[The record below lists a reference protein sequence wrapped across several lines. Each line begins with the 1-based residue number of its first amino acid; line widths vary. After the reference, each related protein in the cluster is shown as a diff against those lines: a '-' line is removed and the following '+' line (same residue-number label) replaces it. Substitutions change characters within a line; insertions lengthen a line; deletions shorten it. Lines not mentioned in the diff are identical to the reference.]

1 MKTSFK
7 KLFLASSIALV
18 LGTSAVSAASPSA
31 SQDVID
37 ARQESQIWT
46 TYALNPYL
54 RANDL
59 QVSVH
64 SGTATLSGSVEE
76 GVNKEL
82 AEEIALGVTG
92 VKKVENNIKVAN
104 DFVAPDTSLSRS
116 YGETIDDS
124 TITAVVK
131 SKLAW
136 SKYTSGLTT
145 KVVTKSGHVKLT
157 GSADSA
163 QSRELAGRLAQN
175 SRGVVAVDNQLKVD
189 SAKPSLVDD
198 AEHSAK
204 NAGHDVADTWITT
217 KIKSTFLY
225 STSVD
230 GRDIS
235 VTTDAGVVTL
245 SGKVDSGIERSLAI
259 ELAKN
264 VRGVRNV
271 VSNGLVI

>member
-1 MKTSFK
+1 MTKHLK
-7 KLFLASSIALV
+7 QLALASSVAL
-18 LGTSAVSAASPSA
+18 AVASSAASGAALPG

-37 ARQESQIWT
+37 ARQETQIWT
-46 TYALNPYL
+46 TYALSPHL

-64 SGTATLSGSVEE
+64 QGKATLTGSVEE

-92 VKKVENNIKVAN
+92 VKAVENNIEVAK
-104 DFVAPDTSLSRS
+104 DYVAPDTSLSRS

-136 SKYTSGLTT
+136 SKYTNGLTT
-145 KVVTKSGHVKLT
+145 KVVTKSGHVTLS

-163 QSRELAGRLAQN
+163 PSRDLAGRLAQN
-175 SRGVVAVDNQLKVD
+175 SRGVVAVDNQLVIG
-189 SAKPSLVDD
+189 SAKPSLATD
-198 AEHSAK
+198 AQQSMHE
-204 NAGHDVADTWITT
+204 AGDEVADAWITT

-225 STSVD
+225 SNNVD
-230 GRDIS
+230 GRDIA
-235 VTTDAGVVTL
+235 VTTSAGVVTL
-245 SGKVDSGIERSLAI
+245 SGTVDSGVERALAI

-264 VRGVRNV
+264 VRGVLSV
-271 VSNGLVI
+271 TASGLVI